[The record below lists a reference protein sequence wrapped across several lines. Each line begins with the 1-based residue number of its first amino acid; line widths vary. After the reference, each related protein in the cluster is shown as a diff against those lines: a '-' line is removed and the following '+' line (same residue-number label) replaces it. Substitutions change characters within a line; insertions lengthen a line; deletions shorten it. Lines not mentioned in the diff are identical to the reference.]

1 MTFELPFD
9 IVKSTTA
16 ILLNLYTELV
26 TSKNVIDLM
35 LISCFCVLL
44 FEKVSEVAVLRI
56 YVCTPTLLVKSA
68 ILFDLLSN
76 RALTSREQIVSVL
89 RPIERIKLI
98 SSVSFFQVDLI
109 DNLLCFRRIL
119 SLIIY
124 LNRYEVMK
132 LLELPPFEHRSDFE
146 RLLGLLVFLK
156 FADFCYQ

>member
-1 MTFELPFD
+1 M
-9 IVKSTTA
+9 
-16 ILLNLYTELV
+16 
-26 TSKNVIDLM
+26 
-35 LISCFCVLL
+35 
-44 FEKVSEVAVLRI
+44 
-56 YVCTPTLLVKSA
+56 
-68 ILFDLLSN
+68 
-76 RALTSREQIVSVL
+76 TSREQIVSVL

-146 RLLGLLVFLK
+146 RLLSLLVFLK
-156 FADFCYQ
+156 FADIGY